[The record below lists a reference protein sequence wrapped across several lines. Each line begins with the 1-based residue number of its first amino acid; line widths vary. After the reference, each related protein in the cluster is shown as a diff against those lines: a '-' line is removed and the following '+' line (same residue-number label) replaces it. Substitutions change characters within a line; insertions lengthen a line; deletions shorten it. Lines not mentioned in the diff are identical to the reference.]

1 MFVLALD
8 TSSPAVTAAVAAI
21 GDEISIAAVRTPLAA
36 RGHGE
41 LLTPSIAE
49 CLDDAGIA
57 PREVSA
63 VVVGTGPGP
72 FTGLRVGLVTAAA
85 FADAIGVAAYG
96 VCSLDAIG
104 AACPE
109 VAELL
114 VATDAR
120 RHEVYWARYRHG
132 VRVGEPA
139 VGAPADVPTNGVEA
153 VAGAG
158 GELYAEVW
166 PSLTRLPV
174 RYPDALALVQL
185 AVVRIAAAEPAPPLV
200 PLYLRRPDAV
210 VPGAPKTVT
219 AARAAGPGR

>member
-1 MFVLALD
+1 M
-8 TSSPAVTAAVAAI
+8 
-21 GDEISIAAVRTPLAA
+21 G
-36 RGHGE
+36 
-41 LLTPSIAE
+41 
-49 CLDDAGIA
+49 
-57 PREVSA
+57 A

-85 FADAIGVAAYG
+85 FADAVGVPAYG

-109 VAELL
+109 VGGP
-114 VATDAR
+114 AR
-120 RHEVYWARYRHG
+120 RHRRAAPRGLLGPLPARRP
-132 VRVGEPA
+132 RSA
-139 VGAPADVPTNGVEA
+139 SRRSARRPTCRLDGVEA

-158 GELYAEVW
+158 GELYAELW
-166 PSLTRLPV
+166 PALTRLPV

-185 AVVRIAAAEPAPPLV
+185 AADRIAAAEPAPPLV

-219 AARAAGPGR
+219 VPGR